1 MAIVLNWVKG
11 LPLFDLSG
19 RLGRWAYFKRIVVRS
34 LFVTFI
40 VLIYLA
46 TSYFF
51 YRLNSPDTP
60 LFFEWLESQI
70 ELTSQNPYSITKF
83 LAYLLGL
90 LIYIPIE
97 IRRANDINLKYR
109 WVILTHI
116 SFFIPVQVV
125 GNAINFI
132 YFLYGTV
139 IYLILQFKP
148 GKTFNEWSRSKDQS
162 A

>member
-1 MAIVLNWVKG
+1 MNTF
-11 LPLFDLSG
+11 FDLSG
-19 RLGRWAYFKRIVVRS
+19 RLGRWAYFNRMVVRS
-34 LFVTFI
+34 IIVTFI
-40 VLIYLA
+40 ILIYLA
-46 TSYFF
+46 TWYFF
-51 YRLNSPDTP
+51 CKLISPDTP
-60 LFFEWLESQI
+60 AFVEWLESQI

-148 GKTFNEWSRSKDQS
+148 GETFKEWARSKDQP